1 MAICTNRIWEDF
13 STPLKNYIKKRIPNE
28 LDSDDVLQEVFIRIH
43 NNIGSLMDDNKIHA
57 WIYRITRNTIADYY
71 RKHDKVFPSA
81 ELSEELTDEFEE
93 DQSFNGEISAC
104 LRTMIDQLPEKYK
117 QAIII
122 TEFQNVTQ
130 KELSQKMG
138 ISLSGAKSR
147 VQRAK
152 EKLKEMLLDCCYL
165 ELDRRGNVIDYK
177 HKSEDC
183 KYCQ

>member
-1 MAICTNRIWEDF
+1 M
-13 STPLKNYIKKRIPNE
+13 
-28 LDSDDVLQEVFIRIH
+28 
-43 NNIGSLMDDNKIHA
+43 
-57 WIYRITRNTIADYY
+57 
-71 RKHDKVFPSA
+71 
-81 ELSEELTDEFEE
+81 SEELADESEE
-93 DQSFNGEISAC
+93 DRSFNSEISTC

-165 ELDRRGNVIDYK
+165 ELDWRGNVVDYK
-177 HKSEDC
+177 HKGKDC